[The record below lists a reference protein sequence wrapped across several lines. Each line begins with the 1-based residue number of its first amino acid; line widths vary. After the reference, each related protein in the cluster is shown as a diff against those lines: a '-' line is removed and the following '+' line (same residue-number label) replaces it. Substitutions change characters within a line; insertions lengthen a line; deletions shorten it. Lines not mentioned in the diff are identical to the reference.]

1 MISISSVKK
10 QFQKKLIN
18 IFPISEILSI
28 WRRWVVKE
36 ILNKTFLDSIL
47 DENKAISN
55 TENKKINMLV
65 EHLLSNQPVQ
75 YFFGYSYFKNLKF
88 NINDSVLIPRPETEE
103 LVDLVIKESCKKLPN
118 CIIDIGTGSGC
129 IAIALKKKIKSK
141 MIALDISELA
151 LSQARKNAHN
161 HDVDIEFKKI
171 DILNFDDYQL
181 LPKIDYIVSNPPYV
195 THSEISKNSIIHS
208 EPKNAI
214 FVPDKHPLIFYE
226 SILKLANTNLN
237 IGGKI
242 FFEINPKFVSELVNI
257 IKIHRFF
264 NIEIHKDFFGKKR
277 FIIVSS

>member
-18 IFPISEILSI
+18 IFPISEILAI

-36 ILNKTFLDSIL
+36 ILKKTFLDSIL
-47 DENKAISN
+47 DEDKTISN
-55 TENKKINMLV
+55 KENKKINLLI

-103 LVDLVIKESCKKLPN
+103 LVDLVIKESSKKLPD

-129 IAIALKKKIKSK
+129 IAIVLKKKIKSK
-141 MIALDISELA
+141 MIALDISESA
-151 LSQARKNAHN
+151 LSQASKNAHN
-161 HDVDIEFKKI
+161 HDVDIEFNKI
-171 DILNFDDYQL
+171 DILSLDDYQL

-195 THSEISKNSIIHS
+195 TRSEISRNSIIHS
-208 EPKNAI
+208 EPHNAI

-226 SILKLANTNLN
+226 SILRLANRNLN

-242 FFEINPKFVSELVNI
+242 FFEINPKFVSELVNM
-257 IKIHRFF
+257 IKNYRFF